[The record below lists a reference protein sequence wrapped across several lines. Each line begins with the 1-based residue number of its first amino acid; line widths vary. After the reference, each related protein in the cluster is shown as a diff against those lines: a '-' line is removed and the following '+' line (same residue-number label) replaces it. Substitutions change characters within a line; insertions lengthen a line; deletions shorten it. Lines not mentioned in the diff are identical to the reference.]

1 MKSPRFYKVLSA
13 RMSFGLSLI
22 WLFLAQKTAALEK
35 RADESVQ

>member
-1 MKSPRFYKVLSA
+1 MKSPRFCKVLSV
-13 RMSFGLSLI
+13 RLSFG